1 MRSAVLSIDNAVH
14 ARLVVNQF
22 LNRAVA
28 FETHIWRLERTLPHA
43 VLEQTTALA
52 ESIDPEIA
60 WLLHRA
66 AERICLARETV
77 DGVVLAEPDT
87 HRAHCVEPIG
97 KSGRSPFHH
106 LLPAQQQRV

>member
-1 MRSAVLSIDNAVH
+1 MRSAVLSTDHAVH

-28 FETHIWRLERTLPHA
+28 FETHIWRLERKLPHA
-43 VLEQTTALA
+43 MFEQPTALA
-52 ESIDPEIA
+52 VSIDPEVA

-66 AERICLARETV
+66 AERICLARRTI

-87 HRAHCVEPIG
+87 HRAHCVQPIG
-97 KSGRSPFHH
+97 KPGI
-106 LLPAQQQRV
+106 